1 MKYLRKCLNLR
12 ISDAVQC
19 LAFMFLL
26 TFEAHANSVLILS
39 SRSGGVYEDL
49 IAGIRSEVA
58 RSVDLRVQHLNSA
71 EASGVWKT
79 TEPYTLVIAVGV
91 DAAKTAELNAEPGTP
106 ILCVLIPRT
115 SFEALAAQK
124 DTRKFSAIYLD
135 SPPQR
140 QLELIR
146 ALLPQARKV
155 GAVVGNVSQ
164 LEKDSIKN
172 MAKERGLSLQTEFAS
187 RDSELYPVLKAVLS
201 ESDVFLA
208 IPDPVVMNGTTAQ
221 NVLITAFRSQV
232 PVIGYTASYVK
243 AGALA
248 AVYSTPQQIGQ
259 EAGQII
265 KNHQRSNNLPQPKY
279 PRYFS
284 VGVNA
289 TLMRSM
295 NLPTADEAKLVQRLQ
310 KNE

>member
-1 MKYLRKCLNLR
+1 MKYIRKWLHLR
-12 ISDAVQC
+12 IAYPVQWVV
-19 LAFMFLL
+19 LMSLF
-26 TFEAHANSVLILS
+26 TFEAQASSVLILS
-39 SRSGGVYEDL
+39 SRSGGAYEDL
-49 IAGIRSEVA
+49 IAGIRAEVA
-58 RSVDLRVQHLNSA
+58 RTVDLRVHYLNA
-71 EASGVWKT
+71 ASTSGTWKPV
-79 TEPYTLVIAVGV
+79 ESHKLVIAVGV
-91 DAAKTAELNAEPGTP
+91 DAAKAAEQNAEPGTP

-115 SFEALAAQK
+115 SFELLAIQK
-124 DTRKFSAIYLD
+124 DTRKFTAVYLD
-135 SPPQR
+135 TPPQR
-140 QLELIR
+140 QLELIK
-146 ALLPQARKV
+146 ALLPQAKKV
-155 GAVVGNVSQ
+155 GAVLGNVSQ
-164 LEKDSIKN
+164 VDKDNIKS
-172 MAKERGLSLQTEFAS
+172 MAKDKGLVLQTELAT
-187 RDSELYPVLKAVLS
+187 RESELYPVLKMVLA

-259 EAGQII
+259 ETGQII
-265 KNHQRSNNLPQPKY
+265 KNYQRTNSLPLPKY

-295 NLPTADEAKLVQRLQ
+295 NLPNTDEVSLVQRLQ